1 LLDAA
6 VARYSGI
13 TSKLLLDGDSING
26 SVDVGVGGDAGV
38 CRSSVDLAVG

>member
-26 SVDVGVGGDAGV
+26 SVDVGVGEGVGGD
-38 CRSSVDLAVG
+38 RSLVS